1 MAVIEDVSESA
12 DSGGD
17 LVLWVLVW
25 CELVAFGALLGGF
38 MVMSFLHPESFSLA
52 KLHLNGRLAS
62 ANTLVLITS
71 SWLAAEAA
79 RTRSE
84 RIMRLALLG
93 AAALGFVFA
102 CVKLAEYGGELRFV
116 GDATFHA
123 FFELYFIITGFH
135 LAHVALL
142 GLVMLIFAYRPE
154 RSNVALVATIWHV
167 VTIVWL
173 VVFPVVYLG

>member
-1 MAVIEDVSESA
+1 MAVVEDVSESA

-62 ANTLVLITS
+62 VSTLVLITS

-102 CVKLAEYGGELRFV
+102 GVKLAEYGGELRFV
-116 GDATFHA
+116 GDATFHV
-123 FFELYFIITGFH
+123 FFDLYFIITGFH

-142 GLVMLIFAYRPE
+142 GLVMLIIAYRPE
-154 RSNVALVATIWHV
+154 RSNVALVATVWHV

-173 VVFPVVYLG
+173 VIFPVVYLG